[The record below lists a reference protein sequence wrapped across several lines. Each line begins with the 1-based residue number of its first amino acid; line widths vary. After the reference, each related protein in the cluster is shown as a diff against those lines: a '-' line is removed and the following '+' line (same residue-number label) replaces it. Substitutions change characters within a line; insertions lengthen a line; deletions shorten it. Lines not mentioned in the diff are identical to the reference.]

1 MAAPEIERLI
11 KLIGRLPGLG
21 PRSARRAALSL
32 MKHRESLMRPL
43 LEVLEACRDKVA
55 PCRRCG
61 NLDTSDPCAV
71 CTDPQRVKSVVCV
84 VQEVEDLWAMER
96 SSAYRGQFHVLGGT
110 LSALD
115 GRGPDN
121 LAIGSLLA
129 RVEAGG
135 IEEVILALGATV
147 DGQTTAHYLA
157 ERLRPFACSITR
169 LAHGLPLGGEL
180 NYLDQGTLDAA
191 LQARARLD

>member
-129 RVEAGG
+129 RVEAG
-135 IEEVILALGATV
+135 EEVV
-147 DGQTTAHYLA
+147 
-157 ERLRPFACSITR
+157 RLRLLTGGRKRPVLAPGEMETVR
-169 LAHGLPLGGEL
+169 LKAEL
-180 NYLDQGTLDAA
+180 LRGPGDAVTVTLEEG
-191 LQARARLD
+191 